1 MAEFLINFILFCLFF
16 CFPIFVAIK
25 ANNNGYK
32 KWALATIFSIFI
44 GLGLFIGLLAFFKT
58 KNPSGNISI
67 NDIYTP
73 PSCSSFN
80 GIGTK
85 FLGASDRLPDGSFV
99 TTQWFTF
106 IELPLFP
113 IRSDRVKYVGKETTE
128 RNISSIKEKVYYNIV
143 GPANLDMGLIIKI
156 YGSFA
161 LVLLLTIIT
170 KYPYLI
176 LGYWILFMIGMVFKA
191 K

>member
-1 MAEFLINFILFCLFF
+1 MTELLINFLVFCLFF

-32 KWALATIFSIFI
+32 KWAIATIFSIFI

-58 KNPSGNISI
+58 KNPSGKNII
-67 NDIYTP
+67 NDTYRP
-73 PSCSSFN
+73 PSCSAFN

-106 IELPLFP
+106 VELPLFP
-113 IRSDRVKYVGKETTE
+113 VRSDRVKYVGKETKN
-128 RNISSIKEKVYYNIV
+128 NISSIKENTYYDIV
-143 GPANLDMGLIIKI
+143 GPANLDKGLIIQI
-156 YGSFA
+156 YGGFA

-170 KYPYLI
+170 NFPYII
-176 LGYWILFMIGMVFKA
+176 LGYWILFMTGIVFKA